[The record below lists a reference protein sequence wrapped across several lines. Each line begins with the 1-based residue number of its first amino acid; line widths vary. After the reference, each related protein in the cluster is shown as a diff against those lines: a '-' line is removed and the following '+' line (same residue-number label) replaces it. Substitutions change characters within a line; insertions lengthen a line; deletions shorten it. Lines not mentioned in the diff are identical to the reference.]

1 MAQIKRKLLGGVAPL
16 LLSGLL
22 VTQVTTAAVA
32 GEDDKHKGHHAKSY
46 AHFNKDG
53 ALLTPEGYREWV
65 FVGSPVT
72 PKDMND
78 GNPAFPEFHNVYI
91 DPVSFAHWKKTG
103 KFRDGTII
111 VKELVSV
118 GAKESSSGNGYFQGE
133 FLGIA
138 ATVKDSK
145 RFADSHNNW
154 AYFGFE
160 SYDSKTGAKQAEE
173 ACNACHKNTAAYDN
187 VFIQHYPVLRAAKPS
202 K

>member
-1 MAQIKRKLLGGVAPL
+1 MSQFKRTLLGGLTPL

-22 VTQVTTAAVA
+22 VGQATSVTA
-32 GEDDKHKGHHAKSY
+32 GQHDGHHEQGRTTY

-53 ALLTPEGYREWV
+53 ELLTPRNYREWI

-91 DPVSFAHWKKTG
+91 DPVSWAHWKQTG

-118 GAKESSSGNGYFQGE
+118 GTKEAASGKGYFQGE
-133 FLGIA
+133 YLGIA
-138 ATVKDSK
+138 AT
-145 RFADSHNNW
+145 
-154 AYFGFE
+154 E
-160 SYDSKTGAKQAEE
+160 SYASKSAAPQADES
-173 ACNACHKNTAAYDN
+173 CNACHKENAAEDN
-187 VFIQHYPVLRAAKPS
+187 VFTQYYPVLRAGKPE